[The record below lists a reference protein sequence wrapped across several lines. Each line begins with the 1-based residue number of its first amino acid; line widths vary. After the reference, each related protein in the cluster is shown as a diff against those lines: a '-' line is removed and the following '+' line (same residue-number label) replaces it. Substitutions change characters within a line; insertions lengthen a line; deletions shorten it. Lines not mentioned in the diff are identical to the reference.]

1 MSTVT
6 IVKEQAPAPRKLDHA
21 VTLADIEHPALRKG
35 IDLWERACG
44 GRRFP
49 AKTAMTPRVLRSVL
63 PHAALVQVLPDDEF
77 VARIAGD
84 AIQFANGF
92 TFQGLTT
99 AEVEVK
105 LPGFGKVLHKMY
117 ATVRDSGEPLA
128 MRGWFYREADTRCLF
143 HETVNLPLG
152 SVDGVVDHLL
162 VLAAY
167 ELRDNHPST

>member
-6 IVKEQAPAPRKLDHA
+6 IVKEQAPAPRRLDHA
-21 VTLADIEHPALRKG
+21 VTLADIEHPVLRKG

-49 AKTAMTPRVLRSVL
+49 SRNAMTPRVLRTVL
-63 PHAALVQVLPDDEF
+63 AHAALVRVLPDGDF
-77 VARIAGD
+77 LARIAGD
-84 AIQFANGF
+84 AIQLANGF

-99 AEVEVK
+99 AEVEAK

-152 SVDGVVDHLL
+152 SEDGTVDHLL

-167 ELRDNHPST
+167 ELRAKPD